1 MTRDEM
7 AEPIKAGDKL
17 VMTFPG
23 FAGRLQNEVAVVD
36 RVTASGIV
44 NVRGLALNQ
53 DLSVRGKSSRSRF
66 GPGVSF
72 KRCTPEMEASINQE
86 NRDKAE
92 RQMLADH
99 MHDAEWGAVDLGTL
113 RQVRLL
119 VRKAGGF
126 KHLEGD
132 SQ

>member
-1 MTRDEM
+1 MND
-7 AEPIKAGDKL
+7 PIKAGDKL

-23 FAGRLQNEVAVVD
+23 FAGLLQNSVVVVD

-44 NVRGLALNQ
+44 KFGGLALNQ

-66 GPGVSF
+66 GPGISF

-99 MHDAEWGAVDLGTL
+99 MHDADWGAVDLSTL
-113 RQVRLL
+113 RQVKLL

-132 SQ
+132 KQ